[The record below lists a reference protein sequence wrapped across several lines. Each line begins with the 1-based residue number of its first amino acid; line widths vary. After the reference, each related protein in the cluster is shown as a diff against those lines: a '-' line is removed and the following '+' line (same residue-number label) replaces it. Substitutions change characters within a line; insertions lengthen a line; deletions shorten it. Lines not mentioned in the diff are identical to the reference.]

1 MKEYGCKKENTYE
14 TKVNI
19 QVSTNRK
26 QKDLIEENY
35 NNKKNKILEIIKTW
49 QKRDLTLYGKLTI
62 IKSLIIPQGLKKSTS
77 PTPGANNF
85 HIWASCNNQLVCAT
99 G

>member
-26 QKDLIEENY
+26 QKDLIEE
-35 NNKKNKILEIIKTW
+35 KK
-49 QKRDLTLYGKLTI
+49 
-62 IKSLIIPQGLKKSTS
+62 KKKKY
-77 PTPGANNF
+77 
-85 HIWASCNNQLVCAT
+85 
-99 G
+99 

>member
-35 NNKKNKILEIIKTW
+35 NNKKNKIL
-49 QKRDLTLYGKLTI
+49 
-62 IKSLIIPQGLKKSTS
+62 LITCYHYNKDYM
-77 PTPGANNF
+77 
-85 HIWASCNNQLVCAT
+85 HH
-99 G
+99 